1 VFERESR
8 NTKNRPNGQKEET
21 QMKQND
27 SNIIIDPS
35 FAREQ
40 ARYHHNRSIFWGV
53 FSIVSFIVFFVLIS
67 SLQGCSDDDTDSKKD
82 DKAAEIAQ
90 CKKMA
95 DSYESCLGWE
105 TMNTTLKAA
114 KSECDK
120 ADFDKYDRCMFDCAD
135 LSIDCEVLT
144 SCFDEC

>member
-1 VFERESR
+1 MKDER
-8 NTKNRPNGQKEET
+8 
-21 QMKQND
+21 
-27 SNIIIDPS
+27 NIIIDPS
-35 FAREQ
+35 YGQLAAAHPERAVTRPF
-40 ARYHHNRSIFWGV
+40 FWGAV
-53 FSIVSFIVFFVLIS
+53 SVIAIVALFILL
-67 SLQGCSDDDTDSKKD
+67 SLQGCSDDDTDSKTD

-95 DSYESCLGWE
+95 DSYESCLGWD

-114 KSECDK
+114 KAECDK
-120 ADFDKYDRCMFDCAD
+120 ADFDNYDRCMFDCAD

>member
-1 VFERESR
+1 M
-8 NTKNRPNGQKEET
+8 NHET
-21 QMKQND
+21 Q
-27 SNIIIDPS
+27 NIIIDPS
-35 FAREQ
+35 LSGDQTARTMSPTIS
-40 ARYHHNRSIFWGV
+40 RPFLWGALAV
-53 FSIVSFIVFFVLIS
+53 AALVALFILFST
-67 SLQGCSDDDTDSKKD
+67 GCSDDDDDKADNKAD
-82 DKAAEIAQ
+82 DKAAEISQ